1 MNHEHLVLLIEH
13 FNLGQIKYEPQR
25 VEGGLLHSMWRL
37 DTMTGFYAVKQLS
50 KKIDLNNENIVKNYE
65 LTEQIAFLFA
75 NQDIPAVFAIAKNNE
90 HLFIID
96 NIGYLLYPWVNAKAL
111 DKDAVS
117 QACAIKIARLLA
129 KMHDINLN
137 VNEIEK
143 AEFDIH
149 GNQTIIDSIDLSKKK
164 NAVFSPDLL
173 ENLKNLLEINE
184 NYHNSIP
191 ILKNHTVIS
200 HGDLDQKNVLWDEA
214 KKPFF
219 IDWES
224 ARRLNPTYEIINAA
238 LDWSGITKKFNKS
251 IFTSMIQGY
260 QEAAGVIEK
269 NQIEAAFCGV
279 LGNWI
284 NWMVYNIERAITSE
298 DIDQKNIGVEQVNQT
313 LATILRIK
321 DLTSELIIEISGKR
335 I

>member
-1 MNHEHLVLLIEH
+1 MHHKHLSVLIDH
-13 FNLGQIKYEPQR
+13 FNLGQVKYKPQR

-37 DTMTGFYAVKQLS
+37 DTMTGSYAVKQLS
-50 KKIDLNNENIVKNYE
+50 KKIDLKNKNTIKNYE
-65 LTEQIAFLFA
+65 LTEHIAFIFV
-75 NQDIPAVFAIAKNNE
+75 NQGIPAVFAISKNDK
-90 HLFIID
+90 HLLIVD
-96 NIGYLLYPWVNAKAL
+96 NTGYLLYPWVNAKAL
-111 DKDAVS
+111 DKNAVN
-117 QACAIKIARLLA
+117 QACAIKIAHILA

-137 VNEIEK
+137 INEIEK

-149 GNQTIIDSIDLSKKK
+149 DNQTIIDLIDLSKKK
-164 NAVFSPDLL
+164 NASFYFGLL
-173 ENLKNLLEINE
+173 ESLKDILEINH
-184 NYHNSIP
+184 NYHKSIS
-191 ILKNHTVIS
+191 ILKKHMVIS

-214 KKPFF
+214 NNFF
-219 IDWES
+219 LIDWES

-238 LDWSGITKKFNKS
+238 LDWSGINNKFNKS
-251 IFTSMIQGY
+251 IFITIIQGY
-260 QEAAGVIEK
+260 QEAGRVIEK
-269 NQIEAAFCGV
+269 KQVEAAFCGV

-298 DIDQKNIGVEQVNQT
+298 DLEQKNIGVEQVNQT